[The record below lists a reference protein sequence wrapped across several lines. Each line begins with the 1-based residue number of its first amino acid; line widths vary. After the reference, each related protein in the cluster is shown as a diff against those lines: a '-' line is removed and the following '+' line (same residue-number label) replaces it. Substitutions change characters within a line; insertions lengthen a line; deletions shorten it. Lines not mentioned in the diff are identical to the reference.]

1 MSGWEPEFCKHF
13 VTYLCYAHTMCGI
26 SCINFSQRYWK
37 SHYFL
42 SHHRPELLKEK
53 VLFLSFPLLPLVESS
68 TLWCLSDPFQSWLIS
83 FVCLGATYQPSKV
96 NFVLCC
102 WVYAIG
108 KRYWYQDIDSRER
121 GIEPSFLPM
130 KHWFSSRLW
139 TSSYF
144 KIFCILTW
152 RDTFCELISSQMQ
165 RKSLNV
171 VPCTERLFRILLQN
185 CGEVRIILWYKNWV
199 SEIIA
204 VVLFVLLASRLS
216 RYVCN
221 WSASMFAV
229 LL

>member
-1 MSGWEPEFCKHF
+1 MLVRSF
-13 VTYLCYAHTMCGI
+13 
-26 SCINFSQRYWK
+26 
-37 SHYFL
+37 
-42 SHHRPELLKEK
+42 PELTDLIRLPWSYLSAFKSQFCAMLLSICNRKK
-53 VLFLSFPLLPLVESS
+53 VLTQQGEGHRTFFPTYETLIQLTLV
-68 TLWCLSDPFQSWLIS
+68 
-83 FVCLGATYQPSKV
+83 
-96 NFVLCC
+96 N
-102 WVYAIG
+102 IG
-108 KRYWYQDIDSRER
+108 
-121 GIEPSFLPM
+121 
-130 KHWFSSRLW
+130 
-139 TSSYF
+139 YF

-204 VVLFVLLASRLS
+204 VVLFVLLASPLS
-216 RYVCN
+216 RCVCN